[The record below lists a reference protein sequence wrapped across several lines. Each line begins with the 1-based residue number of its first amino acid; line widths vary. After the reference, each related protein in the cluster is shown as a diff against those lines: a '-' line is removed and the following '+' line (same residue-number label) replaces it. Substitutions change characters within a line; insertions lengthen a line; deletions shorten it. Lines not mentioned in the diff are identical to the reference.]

1 MKNDPESV
9 AWREKMRSGLHND
22 PKTGVARPNWDE
34 ILDRSP
40 KSDAEAGHPVHSD
53 EVPVEPTVKL
63 LESIDRSLGAA
74 KYLENIDKSLGTI
87 KHVLVFFFW
96 LTIIGMIVG
105 LIAAISR

>member
-9 AWREKMRSGLHND
+9 AWREKMRTGLHYD
-22 PKTGVARPNWDE
+22 PKTETVTP
-34 ILDRSP
+34 LP
-40 KSDAEAGHPVHSD
+40 KSDAEAGHQVHSD